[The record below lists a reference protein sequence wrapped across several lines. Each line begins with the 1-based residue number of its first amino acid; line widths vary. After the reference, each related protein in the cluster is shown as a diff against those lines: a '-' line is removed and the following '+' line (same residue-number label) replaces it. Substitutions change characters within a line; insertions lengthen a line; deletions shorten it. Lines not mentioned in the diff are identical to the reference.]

1 MSLIK
6 NFTLATFIC
15 SAHSA
20 FATTYQVAPQ
30 PLPNVPAT
38 LQFRTISDAAQKVA
52 PGDVV
57 QLHSGTYRET
67 VNIKTS
73 GTREKPIRFEAAPA
87 ANVTV
92 SGADILDK
100 WEKVADT
107 GADNVFV
114 TDWDHRFINWSKN
127 MTHPDDD
134 YHLLIGRG
142 EQVTVNNYALR
153 QVLSRD
159 KLTRGTFFS
168 DVENKKLYLQTSDN
182 SDQLAKDDGWK
193 PRVEAAVR
201 EVSWNCGGD
210 WVQLRGVTFS
220 MCANS
225 AQNGMAKFSG
235 RFNSISDCNF
245 LNSNGSGANFL
256 APDIT
261 VRRCTFADN
270 GQLGWSAKGAHRM
283 LMSDCLTTRN
293 NLKNFSRGWEAGGDK
308 IVLSR
313 EMIIEKS
320 RFIANRGIGIWFD
333 IGNENN
339 TVRNCLIA
347 DNEDAGIFYEIS
359 YGLHA
364 HDNVIINNGFTA
376 DPYAWG
382 ANGGIALSSSPGCEI
397 ERNLILGNKEG
408 FQFREAKRTT
418 PRINDTM
425 STDDVINKAPNEE
438 AVWNHDQKIHNNV
451 FAWNRDAGVW
461 GWFDVNDQRM
471 WPRALWEKNT
481 ADKAAPGD
489 MAADYV
495 AKGQVKTPQNMALPD
510 LNFQFSNNL
519 YTPGDNGGVFNWGTG
534 WKRNRKYLQIAEVNK
549 ELNLEQNSVVAP
561 FAVKDYLTRDLRVPA
576 DSLALKMKC
585 YPQGE
590 VPGVMLGVLK

>member
-1 MSLIK
+1 MSIIK
-6 NFTLATFIC
+6 NFALATFIF

-20 FATTYQVAPQ
+20 FGATYQVAPQ
-30 PLPNVPAT
+30 LLPNVPET

-52 PGDVV
+52 PGDIV

-73 GTREKPIRFEAAPA
+73 GTREKPIRFEAAPH

-92 SGADILDK
+92 SGADVLDK

-107 GADNVFV
+107 GADNIFV

-159 KLTRGTFFS
+159 KLTRGTFFA
-168 DVENKKLYLQTSDN
+168 DIDNKKLYLQTANN
-182 SDQLAKDDGWK
+182 SDQFGKEDGWR
-193 PRVEAAVR
+193 PQVEAAVR
-201 EVSWNCGGD
+201 EVSWNCSGD
-210 WVQLRGVTFS
+210 WVQLRGVKFS
-220 MCANS
+220 RCANS

-235 RFNSISDCNF
+235 QFDSITDCSF
-245 LNSNGSGANFL
+245 LNSNGAGANFL
-256 APDIT
+256 DSDIT

-270 GQLGWSAKGAHRM
+270 GQLGWSAGGAHRM

-293 NLKNFSRGWEAGGDK
+293 NTKNFARGWEAGGNK
-308 IVLSR
+308 IALCRDLV
-313 EMIIEKS
+313 IEKS
-320 RFIANRGIGIWFD
+320 RFLDNRGIGIWFD
-333 IGNENN
+333 IGNENP

-364 HDNVIINNGFTA
+364 HDNVIMNNGLTA

-397 ERNLILGNKEG
+397 ERNLLIGNKEG

-418 PRINDTM
+418 PRIDNKT
-425 STDDVINKAPNEE
+425 STEDLINKAPNEE
-438 AVWNHDQKIHNNV
+438 AVWNHDQKIHHNV

-461 GWFDVNDQRM
+461 GWFDIPDESL
-471 WPRALWEKNT
+471 WPRAMHEAKLS
-481 ADKAAPGD
+481 ADKVAPGD
-489 MAADYV
+489 MAANYV
-495 AKGQVKTPQNMALPD
+495 AKANDKPQNLALED
-510 LNFQFSNNL
+510 LKFQFSNNL
-519 YTPGDNGGVFNWGTG
+519 YAPGDNGGLFNWGAA
-534 WKRNRKYLQIAEVNK
+534 WKRNRKYLQLAEVNK
-549 ELNLEQNSVVAP
+549 ELKLEQNSVVAP

-576 DSLALKMKC
+576 DSMALKMKC